1 MATAS
6 ITHLTPAEYLEIE
19 RKADFRSEFLNGAM
33 FAMAGASVSHNR
45 IVSNALFH
53 LRLALQGKDCDVLS
67 NDLRIY
73 VPATGLYTYP
83 DISVVCGRLEF
94 AGANQDTVTNPI
106 LLIEV
111 LSESTKH
118 YDRVE
123 KFRHY
128 RTIPSF
134 REYLLL
140 AQDEVRAEHHIRQ
153 DDGSWSF
160 REFTSA
166 EDSITLSSIDCT
178 LTLASAYERVEFS
191 PTP

>member
-33 FAMAGASVSHNR
+33 FAMAGAGIPHNR
-45 IVSNALFH
+45 IVSNVSRALGNQRAGRGCEVFIADQRVH
-53 LRLALQGKDCDVLS
+53 
-67 NDLRIY
+67 

-83 DISVVCGRLEF
+83 DILVIYGEVQCGDD
-94 AGANQDTVTNPI
+94 QDTLTNPVVI
-106 LLIEV
+106 IEV
-111 LSESTKH
+111 LSDSTKH

-140 AQDEVRAEHHIRQ
+140 AQDEVRAEHHVRQ